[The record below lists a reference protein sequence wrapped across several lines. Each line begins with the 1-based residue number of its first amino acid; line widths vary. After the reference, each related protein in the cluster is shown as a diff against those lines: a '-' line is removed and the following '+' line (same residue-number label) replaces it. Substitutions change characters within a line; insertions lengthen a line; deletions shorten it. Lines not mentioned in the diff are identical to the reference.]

1 MQENLREKDSVISA
15 RTQAITLLSE
25 DMARKGKS
33 TLDTLEET
41 RSQMKTMQANFI
53 ALEGKMNEER
63 GRLREELD
71 AKKLRY
77 SITLLLHTAA

>member
-77 SITLLLHTAA
+77 SIMF